1 MGRPPKTPAE
11 TILRQEIARRI
22 EFARESV
29 GLSKSEVADAV
40 GVSRATF
47 TGWISGAFSPSRANL
62 SKLCRVTGQTAS
74 FFDADEETNATD
86 RQSFRRELYRI
97 AGAETALALLELEPE
112 QLLERLS
119 EAKSTSTNAPPAWV
133 ELRAALTDSQ
143 LEDVVAGILI
153 ANRIGIADA
162 VVESVFSLA
171 ANVAKAQSITPGSYR
186 NRARKLVAKS

>member
-1 MGRPPKTPAE
+1 MGRPAKTPEE
-11 TILRQEIARRI
+11 TKIRREIADRI
-22 EFARESV
+22 EFARESI
-29 GLSKSEVADAV
+29 GLSKSELADAV

-74 FFDADEETNATD
+74 FFDAGEETNATD

-112 QLLERLS
+112 RLVERLRQ
-119 EAKSTSTNAPPAWV
+119 AKPAATDAPPAWV

-143 LEDVVAGILI
+143 LEDVVAGLLM
-153 ANRIGIADA
+153 ANRIGIVDA
-162 VVESVFSLA
+162 VVESVYSLA
-171 ANVAKAQSITPGSYR
+171 ANLAKAQSIGAGTYR